1 MKSLILSLFLIP
13 FLVYG
18 GTIVLFA
25 ALHSA
30 KVELPTPN

>member
-1 MKSLILSLFLIP
+1 MKSLILSLLLIP

-25 ALHSA
+25 ALQQA
-30 KVELPTPN
+30 KVEFPTPN